1 MSNLG
6 NVDRIARGVVGLILV
21 IASLA
26 FGGSIGTILAIV
38 GVTLSFALLVTALI
52 GFCPI
57 YAFLGFTSKRRPSP

>member
-6 NVDRIARGVVGLILV
+6 NFDRIARGVVGLILV

-26 FGGSIGTILAIV
+26 FGGSIGTIPAIV
-38 GVTLSFALLVTALI
+38 GVTLGLVLAVTALI

-57 YAFLGFTSKRRPSP
+57 YAFFRLTTKRQAP